1 MSGVMRYVLIM
12 AVTAGI
18 SVTAQQP
25 PPNLPRGAGG
35 KAPPGAAGQTPG
47 AAAQTAPTGVAAQ
60 TAPTGPQFTPAG
72 TSGQPVSLDLAGALE
87 LARNYNQQ
95 FMQSNIATRLAH
107 EDRVQAKA
115 ALFPTVTALSQYIY
129 TQGNGTPSGVFVAN
143 DGVHVYNDQVLL
155 HADLFSL
162 AKRAD
167 YQRTIAAEAVARARQ
182 DVAARGLLTVV
193 VQNYYALI
201 TAQRHDA
208 NARRSLS
215 EAGTFVDVTQ
225 KQERGGEV
233 ARADVIK
240 AQLQYQ
246 QRQRDVLDAQTN
258 VLKAKMALGVI
269 LFSDL
274 SQQYNITDDLRP
286 DAPLPPLEEVQ
297 QLAMSNNPDIR
308 GAEAGLKQSEA
319 TIASAKAAYY
329 PSVALDYFYG
339 IDANVLSARG
349 PGDRHN
355 LGSVVQG
362 TMTVPVW
369 NWGATR
375 SKVRQAELQRQQAR
389 YDLTFAQRGLQSN
402 LNASYLE
409 SQAAHAQLESL
420 RSSLSLS
427 EESLRLTVLRYQAG
441 EATALEVVDAQS
453 TLALARNAYD
463 DGLARYRM
471 ALASLQT
478 LTGRF

>member
-1 MSGVMRYVLIM
+1 MRYAVILALT
-12 AVTAGI
+12 AVT
-18 SVTAQQP
+18 SVMAQQP

-47 AAAQTAPTGVAAQ
+47 AAAQTAPTGAAAQ
-60 TAPTGPQFTPAG
+60 AIPTGPQFTPPG
-72 TSGQPVSLDLAGALE
+72 GNSGQPISLDLAGVLE

-95 FMQSNIATRLAH
+95 FMQSSIAARLAH

-143 DGVHVYNDQVLL
+143 DGVHVYNDQAVL

-162 AKRAD
+162 AKKAD

-182 DVAARGLLTVV
+182 DIAARGLIAAV

-208 NARRSLS
+208 NARRSLT
-215 EAGTFVDVTQ
+215 EAATFLDVTQ

-297 QLAMSNNPDIR
+297 QLAMANNPEIR

-375 SKVRQAELQRQQAR
+375 SKVRQAELQRQQAQ

-409 SQAAHAQLESL
+409 SQAARAQLESL